1 MTRTIVS
8 TGKRLFA
15 IAACFALAFTLGTVA
30 SSHQPAGTPWI
41 GAQASS
47 VMHAAVQLKPGATL
61 SAYVTGTITQDAA
74 ACSTVYHYH
83 HVNAV
88 PALYE
93 DEALWQ
99 SAYRA
104 AMDAAWKAGPELS
117 GVIVHYLREGDQWS
131 WVRAAC
137 AAVDRATS

>member
-30 SSHQPAGTPWI
+30 HQHQAAGTPWI

-47 VMHAAVQLKPGATL
+47 VMRAAVQLKPGATL

-83 HVNAV
+83 HVGAV
-88 PALYE
+88 PRLYE